1 MRRNGCSVGLLALIS
16 FVAVGC
22 NDGGTDDLPREP
34 ISGTVSYDGKP
45 LANGTIQFQPASQ
58 AEGMAAGGMVI
69 NGRFDV
75 HRSEGP
81 VPGKYKVQIDSID
94 ETISVPAPDPPPSPD
109 GDAFPGELKILAPK
123 KMMKK
128 RLIPPRYNSQTE
140 LVEEVKAGGP
150 NTYKFDLK
158 K

>member
-16 FVAVGC
+16 LVAVGC

-75 HRSEGP
+75 PRSEGP

-140 LVEEVKAGGP
+140 LVGEVKAGGP